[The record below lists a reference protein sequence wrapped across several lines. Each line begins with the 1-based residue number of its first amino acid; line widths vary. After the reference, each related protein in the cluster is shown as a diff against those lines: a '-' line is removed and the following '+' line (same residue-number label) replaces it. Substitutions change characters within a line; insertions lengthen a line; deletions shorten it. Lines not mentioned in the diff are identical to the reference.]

1 MAEAAKKEDAKR
13 ILGVFSVPSYT
24 TVGKTAGEAPY
35 DPMSVLSKEEREK
48 SARALH
54 CGRLGCVTFQRLGA
68 RM

>member
-54 CGRLGCVTFQRLGA
+54 CGR
-68 RM
+68 